1 MIPCR
6 VVPPEAA
13 DGPTNMAIDEVL
25 LDSVA
30 ADPTRAVLRLYTW
43 SGATLSLGYFQ
54 PIALAEADPRWR
66 GVPLVRRSTGGGAL
80 LHDREVT
87 YALVVPSS
95 HPLSRRSPD
104 LYRAVHE
111 AISGLLDASGL
122 AASRRGESG
131 ARPPDAPKPF
141 LCFADRDAEDVVSG
155 RVKLVGSAQRRRA
168 GAVLQHGSLLLGRSP
183 AAPEL
188 PGLADLAPVIDPDP
202 AAWAHRLARAIPA
215 SIGVRPEPGPLA
227 EAERRAADRVADAIY
242 RNPDWTRKR

>member
-6 VVPPEAA
+6 VIPPEAA

-30 ADPTRAVLRLYTW
+30 ADPTRGVLRLYTW
-43 SGATLSLGYFQ
+43 SEPTLSLGYFQ
-54 PIALAEADPRWR
+54 PIAPVEVDPRWR
-66 GVPLVRRSTGGGAL
+66 GLAIVRRATGGGAL

-87 YALVVPSS
+87 YALVLPAS
-95 HPLSRRSPD
+95 HPLSRRGPA

-111 AISGLLDASGL
+111 AVAGLLDASGL
-122 AASRRGESG
+122 GATRRGEAD
-131 ARPPDAPKPF
+131 ARPADAPKPF
-141 LCFADRDAEDVVSG
+141 LCFADRDAEDIVSG
-155 RVKLVGSAQRRRA
+155 RVKVVGSAQRRRA

-188 PGLADLAPVIDPDP
+188 AGVADLAPKIDPDP
-202 AAWAHRLARAIPA
+202 AAWADRIARAIPA
-215 SIGVRPEPGPLA
+215 AIGVRPGPGRL
-227 EAERRAADRVADAIY
+227 EEDERRAAERVARETY